1 MNLIKK
7 MSSQEIVNIFNL
19 DRLKSQY
26 SALILLYWI
35 ENRCTQII
43 VCSLFSLLSSFL
55 FFIFFEGWRWGNNP
69 RGKIYVVRLSLS
81 FFYYNFNILYSTKRN
96 TKSTPLKSLSPS
108 PSLEYYCFQRRTV

>member
-7 MSSQEIVNIFNL
+7 MPSQEIVNIFYL

-81 FFYYNFNILYSTKRN
+81 FFYYNFNILYSIKRN
-96 TKSTPLKSLSPS
+96 KINTIKKFVTKS
-108 PSLEYYCFQRRTV
+108 SLEYYCFSKRTV